1 MNRAAMR
8 SSLKNIPISI
18 SILHDTE
25 YRNIVKLMFGKRR
38 AYSDCNRIKPNKEMV
53 IKGSEDRIV
62 ASIQM
67 SHSVTV
73 A

>member
-1 MNRAAMR
+1 MR

-25 YRNIVKLMFGKRR
+25 HRNIMKHILGKRR
-38 AYSDCNRIKPNKEMV
+38 AYSDCNLLNRTRCDSNLIT
-53 IKGSEDRIV
+53 GSTDRKV
-62 ASIQM
+62 ANTQM

>member
-1 MNRAAMR
+1 MR

-25 YRNIVKLMFGKRR
+25 HRNIMKQILGKRR
-38 AYSDCNRIKPNKEMV
+38 AYSDCNIVRSRMESSKLLTESTN
-53 IKGSEDRIV
+53 RIV

-73 A
+73 V

>member
-1 MNRAAMR
+1 MR

-18 SILHDTE
+18 SILHDEE
-25 YRNIVKLMFGKRR
+25 YRNIMKHILGKRR
-38 AYSDCNRIKPNKEMV
+38 AYSDCNVLNKTRNEPNFLTT
-53 IKGSEDRIV
+53 GLTDRKV

-67 SHSVTV
+67 NHSVTV

>member
-1 MNRAAMR
+1 MR

-25 YRNIVKLMFGKRR
+25 HRNIMKHILGRRR
-38 AYSDCNRIKPNKEMV
+38 AYSDCNLLNRTRCDSQIT
-53 IKGSEDRIV
+53 GSTDRKV
-62 ASIQM
+62 ANTQM

-73 A
+73 V